1 MIEFLFI
8 VLGVAVGFNLR
19 REWNQ
24 YKENLVLSQVDARV
38 RQELEVAQNLNQS
51 LLADLA
57 ELKRRMAHI
66 KASVGDS
73 SSSHL

>member
-1 MIEFLFI
+1 MIELLFI

-19 REWNQ
+19 REWNE

-57 ELKRRMAHI
+57 ELKRCMARI

-73 SSSHL
+73 STSHL

>member
-1 MIEFLFI
+1 MIELLFI

-19 REWNQ
+19 REWNE

-57 ELKRRMAHI
+57 ELKRFMARI

-73 SSSHL
+73 STSHL